1 MKTYLVDTNIFI
13 YHLNGERAA
22 TDWLLSHRKEMAL
35 SFITKIEM
43 LSYPF
48 AKEEEALVLEFLS
61 QFEMMYISDE
71 IVETT
76 IQLRRR
82 RKIKTP
88 DAIIAATALVHDF
101 CVCTKNIR
109 DFHNLGVK
117 YLDPLEVA

>member
-1 MKTYLVDTNIFI
+1 MNKYLVDTNIFI
-13 YHLNGERAA
+13 YHLNGERTA
-22 TDWLLSHRKEMAL
+22 TDWLLSHRKEIAI

-48 AKEEEALVLEFLS
+48 SKEEEALVLEFLR
-61 QFEMMYISDE
+61 QFELIYISDE
-71 IVETT
+71 IVATT

-101 CVCTKNIR
+101 CVCTKNLR
-109 DFHNLGVK
+109 DFYSLGVK
-117 YLDPLEVA
+117 YLDPLEGI